1 MKLLL
6 DMNLSPY
13 WLPMLHQ
20 RDWES
25 CHWSSIGKHNAPDT
39 ELMAW
44 ARRNSRVVMTQ
55 DLDFP
60 QLLFMSGD
68 LGPSVVLLRM
78 KDEFD
83 PAASA
88 RVVEALA
95 AGEKALMDGA
105 LLIISG
111 NNARLRPLPLP

>member
-6 DMNLSPY
+6 DMNLSPD
-13 WLPMLHQ
+13 WLPMLAG
-20 RDWES
+20 RGWEV
-25 CHWSSIGKHNAPDT
+25 CHWSSIGKHNPPDK
-39 ELMAW
+39 ELMDW
-44 ARRNSRVVMTQ
+44 ARGNSHVVMTQ

-60 QLLFMSGD
+60 QLLFISGD
-68 LGPSVVLLRM
+68 TGPSVVLLRM

-83 PAASA
+83 PAA
-88 RVVEALA
+88 RTHVVEALA
-95 AGEKALMDGA
+95 AGENALMEGA